1 VINPV
6 ILKCTVEGRGACFV
20 CQGSE
25 LFLGESKSEEMR
37 TSVVACSHPFLLI
50 YIVMSEGQSEKRE
63 ARSNLQKARSDK
75 VACRRLAL
83 LAVVQSERRL
93 FTGIV
98 HWPAVSWTL

>member
-20 CQGSE
+20 CKGSE

-50 YIVMSEGQSEKRE
+50 YIVMNEGQNEKREARSDKRKAKSEKRE
-63 ARSNLQKARSDK
+63 ARSGKREATRW
-75 VACRRLAL
+75 LAGGL
-83 LAVVQSERRL
+83 PYWQ
-93 FTGIV
+93 
-98 HWPAVSWTL
+98 